1 MTSLLLA
8 IYCVSPAT
16 SSENID
22 HPSSLREAGGVQ
34 APLHT
39 TQILS
44 FIVQYKLIAGTR
56 SSLFF
61 RRARK
66 TAPLRDLPLNAQ
78 AEIHLAWRIPIV
90 TDIVDFRRCQIQR
103 NNIDIGRL

>member
-16 SSENID
+16 SSEEYVL
-22 HPSSLREAGGVQ
+22 PSFLREAGSVQ

-44 FIVQYKLIAGTR
+44 FIVQHKPIIGIK
-56 SSLFF
+56 SSRFF
-61 RRARK
+61 
-66 TAPLRDLPLNAQ
+66 
-78 AEIHLAWRIPIV
+78 
-90 TDIVDFRRCQIQR
+90 
-103 NNIDIGRL
+103 

>member
-56 SSLFF
+56 SSLFLEG
-61 RRARK
+61 RAKPRPSAIYHLMRK
-66 TAPLRDLPLNAQ
+66 LKFISRGESQ
-78 AEIHLAWRIPIV
+78 
-90 TDIVDFRRCQIQR
+90 
-103 NNIDIGRL
+103 